1 MRSKS
6 KSRVSP
12 QQLRSQEK
20 IVSELE
26 IKVGNKEEVAR
37 QRIENIEL
45 KEDIQRQAQEQGQE
59 LSPLLEETGEGV
71 DAVDPPSVS
80 NQNYRLYESI
90 LPELGGYYVRGRP
103 QGGARGALPY
113 NIINTSNRDFKGLK
127 QGQSVSIERVEK
139 DGKLGYYGDSGVITR
154 ISESELRKQVKA
166 GKLKLDNAR

>member
-1 MRSKS
+1 MRSKG
-6 KSRVSP
+6 KVRISP

-20 IVSELE
+20 IVSDLQTK
-26 IKVGNKEEVAR
+26 IGNKEEVSR
-37 QRIENIEL
+37 QKIENIEL
-45 KEDIQRQAQEQGQE
+45 REDIQRQAQEQE
-59 LSPLLEETGEGV
+59 LLPLLEETGEGV
-71 DAVDPPSVS
+71 DAVDPPSVAD
-80 NQNYRLYESI
+80 QNYRLYETI

-127 QGQSVSIERVEK
+127 QGQSVSVERIEK

-166 GKLKLDNAR
+166 GKLKLDSAR